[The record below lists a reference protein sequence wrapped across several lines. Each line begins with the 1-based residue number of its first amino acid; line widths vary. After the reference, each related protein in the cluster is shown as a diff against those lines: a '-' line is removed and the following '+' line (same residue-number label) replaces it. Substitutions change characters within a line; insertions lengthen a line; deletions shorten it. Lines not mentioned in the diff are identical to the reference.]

1 MKVSEVMIKDV
12 KTVKETSTLKEA
24 AQIMVKDKIGSVI
37 VLNNENKPVGVITR
51 TDVLNH
57 FVSTDPVDPNV
68 PVKNFLKVKLV
79 TISPDDQ
86 TDIAE
91 KLLTETKL
99 HHLIVIDHNG
109 KLVGV
114 LSTLDIIDL
123 QYRMNK
129 AFPYFIHH
137 K

>member
-91 KLLTETKL
+91 KLLTENKL